1 MLLFISGSRWKTKSP
16 GTRWTCWPLMHFSF
30 IRVKWVLVSYAS
42 MHQWGLTSYLHKI
55 ISFLCHLLKFSG
67 NQNPLKIRPKRKWRP
82 CILPPPKKSISN
94 CVSFFSGNRNIIF
107 PEWWLILIS
116 PFCSDSSLLYVSNT
130 GSRTK
135 LLGVMGCITYI
146 YIFIYISKLSF
157 SLCGWVG

>member
-30 IRVKWVLVSYAS
+30 IRIKWVLESYAS

-94 CVSFFSGNRNIIF
+94 CVSFFSEATETLSSQNGGWYLFHHSAQIHPYFMSLIQAPGLNCWV
-107 PEWWLILIS
+107 WWVAS
-116 PFCSDSSLLYVSNT
+116 H
-130 GSRTK
+130 
-135 LLGVMGCITYI
+135 
-146 YIFIYISKLSF
+146 IYISKLSF